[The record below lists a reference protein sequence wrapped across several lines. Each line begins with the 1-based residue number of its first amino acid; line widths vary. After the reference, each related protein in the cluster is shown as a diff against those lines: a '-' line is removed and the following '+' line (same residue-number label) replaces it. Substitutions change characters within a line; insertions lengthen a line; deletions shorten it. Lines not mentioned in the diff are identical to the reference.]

1 MGEALKHLTPLSNF
15 ENGENCFDDDILKM
29 TRIMSGL
36 QVGRHLPERI
46 NYDQVIR
53 HLHYCSLLYTGYL
66 AGD

>member
-36 QVGRHLPERI
+36 QVGR
-46 NYDQVIR
+46 QVLR
-53 HLHYCSLLYTGYL
+53 E
-66 AGD
+66 